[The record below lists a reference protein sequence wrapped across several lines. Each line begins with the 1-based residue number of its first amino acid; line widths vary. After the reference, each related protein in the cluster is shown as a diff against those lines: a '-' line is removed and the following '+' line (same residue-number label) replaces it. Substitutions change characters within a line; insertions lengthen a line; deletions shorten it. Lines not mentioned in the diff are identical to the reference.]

1 MTVFERIKILAKKRG
16 LSLVELNDK
25 AGLGTRTIYH
35 WKNKTPSI
43 DNLKAVAKVLHT
55 TTSYLFGEDEPK
67 HETIDIDDDVPLA
80 YRGKHIPEKY
90 LDLVRNLMDSDFVE
104 GKKSKDE
111 WFN

>member
-111 WFN
+111 

>member
-16 LSLVELNDK
+16 LSLVEINDK

-111 WFN
+111 